1 MGQSS
6 QSMAALSP
14 LEVFLIFIAVGR
26 VPSRAASR
34 EFLAGLQCNKLTLKY
49 LHMKHAADVAM

>member
-1 MGQSS
+1 
-6 QSMAALSP
+6 MAALSP
-14 LEVFLIFIAVGR
+14 LEVFLMFIAVGR

-49 LHMKHAADVAM
+49 LHIKRAADVAM